1 MGGRLRAAHDDPNGT
16 QSWGFN
22 GIGDLTVT
30 VQVRRGNFLRNSI
43 AAFNTRGLIKSQASN
58 FAHDERRICPN
69 AVKKVSLLSRAER
82 IPASETL
89 PEKANFK
96 PIPIPGGFIRPDCA
110 ENPTT
115 ACKDIW
121 HVDFDNDGV
130 AERLL
135 KVSGNS
141 GAGRGCGLQFFVLL
155 SSNNLIA
162 KGDKEKLLLKL
173 QQVNFAD
180 AYPAS
185 CTTALDW
192 IKRSGRTVLEFHPYQ
207 SPVPDTPWSADT
219 PSDTEELVHALS
231 MARRKQSALLC
242 SATFKITPQIV
253 FDAAPQK

>member
-1 MGGRLRAAHDDPNGT
+1 M
-16 QSWGFN
+16 
-22 GIGDLTVT
+22 TVT